1 MIVVVSL
8 SLIIPGLTIS
18 EPVST
23 ESVTQSAS
31 VLTSDHGS
39 VIDHPASQALVLSEQ
54 SGACD
59 QVRGQTFTIS
69 QLLYSGCELNLSI
82 AANNPPTRL
91 VVQDKINSPALVVAN
106 IPLIELTWQHVRPN
120 IPLAFS
126 FHLVDGL
133 LSNIRLSSKKITRSD
148 LKFKLTS
155 YSYSRDFHQLNVLR
169 C

>member
-1 MIVVVSL
+1 MVVSL
-8 SLIIPGLTIS
+8 GLIIPGFPTIES
-18 EPVST
+18 APQTTTPHTHSSVSQDY
-23 ESVTQSAS
+23 SF
-31 VLTSDHGS
+31 
-39 VIDHPASQALVLSEQ
+39 VIDEPSTQTVVVSE
-54 SGACD
+54 SSAVCD
-59 QVRGQTFTIS
+59 QITAHAITTS
-69 QLLYSGCELNLSI
+69 LLLYSGCELNLSI
-82 AANNPPTRL
+82 VANNPPTRL

-120 IPLAFS
+120 IPLTFS

-133 LSNIRLSSKKITRSD
+133 LSNIRLSFKKITRSD